1 MKTCLAVSK
10 NFPLVKQLFPKST
23 NLLENLLALETK
35 LLLQIYLTQVALI
48 LTQVDS
54 NPTQVEW
61 NLKCICWKND
71 QKWNSRNLAIF
82 GYRRCKQSRIYT
94 VIFKD
99 SIWSGSGWMVSTLA
113 SHARGPG
120 FKPRAGHA
128 FLFLSYSQ
136 KSNKKWLPAM

>member
-23 NLLENLLALETK
+23 NLLENLLVLETK

-61 NLKCICWKND
+61 NLAQVDLK
-71 QKWNSRNLAIF
+71 
-82 GYRRCKQSRIYT
+82 
-94 VIFKD
+94 
-99 SIWSGSGWMVSTLA
+99 MVLEVPEQFSSLLA
-113 SHARGPG
+113 SE
-120 FKPRAGHA
+120 KN
-128 FLFLSYSQ
+128 SIITVT
-136 KSNKKWLPAM
+136 KSTAA

>member
-61 NLKCICWKND
+61 NLAQVDWKMSLEPL
-71 QKWNSRNLAIF
+71 KPFSSLLA
-82 GYRRCKQSRIYT
+82 QH
-94 VIFKD
+94 
-99 SIWSGSGWMVSTLA
+99 STQLSLDLSLLA
-113 SHARGPG
+113 
-120 FKPRAGHA
+120 
-128 FLFLSYSQ
+128 
-136 KSNKKWLPAM
+136 

>member
-61 NLKCICWKND
+61 NLAQVDLKMVLEVPEQFSSLLALCFHSTCVGFESTCVRNKATLLANIPNASD
-71 QKWNSRNLAIF
+71 PSRF
-82 GYRRCKQSRIYT
+82 
-94 VIFKD
+94 
-99 SIWSGSGWMVSTLA
+99 
-113 SHARGPG
+113 
-120 FKPRAGHA
+120 
-128 FLFLSYSQ
+128 
-136 KSNKKWLPAM
+136 